1 MQIDCAVVVFDDFS
15 KFRLRI
21 GQLVSRRAQISSFR
35 SGAVSR
41 RSIKIIGII
50 KLDKFKSLV
59 FLRGSGISIIAS
71 GFNPVGGIGRTEA
84 IDFGLREIAAK
95 EIISVV
101 MHVPA
106 IYIGIS
112 NFLRTQITFAAVSLK
127 EFFHGL
133 MAATLTPNVRGHV
146 ANLDK

>member
-71 GFNPVGGIGRTEA
+71 GLNPIGSICRTKA
-84 IDFGLREIAAK
+84 IDLGLSKVATK
-95 EIISVV
+95 KIIGVV
-101 MHVPA
+101 MYVPTV
-106 IYIGIS
+106 GITVS